1 MSLAR
6 DITTVGSGTL
16 MSRSLAYLRDAWI
29 AALLGAGPQSEA
41 FFAVLQV
48 VNFFRRLLS
57 EGALNSAFVPIWLK
71 LRGGEDG
78 TANANRFTWRIL
90 LAMFCIA
97 GFIALLVI
105 FIAPAVIAVI
115 APGFDRERRSLAA
128 FLLFMVA
135 PYFVLVGLVAVIAA
149 ALNAEGRV
157 AAVAISTILFNLA
170 MIVALAM
177 LPHGA
182 IEQFY
187 ATAWLAFAISVA
199 GFAQLALTMTVWLW
213 SGRRWQRPT
222 AHVADQTETF
232 FRRALPGLIAA
243 GVPQLK
249 LIAITAVASASPAAV
264 SWLYYANR
272 LYELPL
278 GVVSV
283 AIAAV
288 IVPRIA
294 SSAAARDDRALAAAQ
309 SRAYEVALGL
319 ALPAATAFALLAK
332 PIAGGLF
339 ERGAFGPQDTVAVA
353 AALAAISAGLP
364 GHVLE
369 KVFGAVSFAHEDTR
383 TPMFAAL
390 CGLATAI
397 VGGVVLF
404 PHYGHTGAAAAF
416 AASGWPGAGCPGS
429 QQPPSP
435 WGSPLVLAPS
445 LSCARFRRPRPPRL
459 AVSSCCWPWC
469 CLASSFTALRYTCLA
484 LQGSGKSLR
493 KYARARKALAPPAF
507 AVAWL
512 RAQSKRADDG
522 VQGTRIFGRTADRQP
537 ASRQLS
543 RRDYQVRRPSGSL

>member
-16 MSRSLAYLRDAWI
+16 MSRLLAYLRDAWI

-57 EGALNSAFVPIWLK
+57 EGALNSAFAPIWLK
-71 LRGGEDG
+71 LRAGDDG
-78 TANANRFTWRIL
+78 AVNANRFTWRVL

-105 FIAPAVIAVI
+105 FVAPAVIAII

-157 AAVAISTILFNLA
+157 AAVALSTILFNLA

-182 IEQFY
+182 VEQFY

-213 SGRRWQRPT
+213 SGKRWQRPR
-222 AHVADQTETF
+222 AHSADQTETF

-243 GVPQLK
+243 GMPQLK
-249 LIAITAVASASPAAV
+249 LIAITAIASASPAAV

-294 SSAAARDDRALAAAQ
+294 SSAATGDDRALAAAQ

-319 ALPAATAFALLAK
+319 ALPAAVGFALLAH

-339 ERGAFGPQDTVAVA
+339 ERGAFGPQDTVGGRRRAGGDQRRIARSRPRKSIRRRLLCARRYQNADVCGFVRPRCRDRRRRAAVPPLWSHRCGGRIRCLRLGRRRGARHHSLSARLA
-353 AALAAISAGLP
+353 AARS
-364 GHVLE
+364 
-369 KVFGAVSFAHEDTR
+369 
-383 TPMFAAL
+383 
-390 CGLATAI
+390 
-397 VGGVVLF
+397 
-404 PHYGHTGAAAAF
+404 
-416 AASGWPGAGCPGS
+416 
-429 QQPPSP
+429 
-435 WGSPLVLAPS
+435 
-445 LSCARFRRPRPPRL
+445 
-459 AVSSCCWPWC
+459 
-469 CLASSFTALRYTCLA
+469 
-484 LQGSGKSLR
+484 
-493 KYARARKALAPPAF
+493 
-507 AVAWL
+507 
-512 RAQSKRADDG
+512 
-522 VQGTRIFGRTADRQP
+522 
-537 ASRQLS
+537 
-543 RRDYQVRRPSGSL
+543 

>member
-16 MSRSLAYLRDAWI
+16 MSRLLAYLRDAWI

-71 LRGGEDG
+71 LRTGDDG
-78 TANANRFTWRIL
+78 AANANRFTWRVL

-105 FIAPAVIAVI
+105 FIAPGVIAII

-135 PYFVLVGLVAVIAA
+135 PYFALVGLVAVIAA

-157 AAVAISTILFNLA
+157 AAVALGTILFNLA
-170 MIVALAM
+170 IIVALAM
-177 LPHGA
+177 LPRGA
-182 IEQFY
+182 VEQFY
-187 ATAWLAFAISVA
+187 GTTWLTFAISVA
-199 GFAQLALTMTVWLW
+199 GFAQLILTMTVWLW
-213 SGRRWQRPT
+213 SGRRWQRPH
-222 AHVADQTETF
+222 AHIADQTETF
-232 FRRALPGLIAA
+232 FRRALPGLVAA
-243 GVPQLK
+243 GMPQLK
-249 LIAITAVASASPAAV
+249 LIAITAIASASPAAV

-294 SSAAARDDRALAAAQ
+294 TGATGDERALVTAQ
-309 SRAYEVALGL
+309 SRAYEIALGL
-319 ALPAATAFALLAK
+319 ALPAGVGFALLAN

-353 AALAAISAGLP
+353 AALAAISTGLP

-369 KVFGAVSFAHEDTR
+369 KVFGAVSFAHEDTK

-390 CGLATAI
+390 CGLVAAI
-397 VGGVVLF
+397 IGGVLLF
-404 PHYGHTGAAAAF
+404 PRYGHTGAAAAF
-416 AASGWPGAGCPGS
+416 AASGWVGAA
-429 QQPPSP
+429 
-435 WGSPLVLAPS
+435 VLGTILTRRRWLRLDHEARRR
-445 LSCARFRRPRPPRL
+445 LSRIVAATVAMGLAVGFGALAGPRL
-459 AVSSCCWPWC
+459 FPAAE
-469 CLASSFTALRYTCLA
+469 ASSFGRLVMLLA
-484 LQGSGKSLR
+484 LVLLGLVTYGAALQVLGVAKLR
-493 KYARARKALAPPAF
+493 EIASEIRSRA
-507 AVAWL
+507 
-512 RAQSKRADDG
+512 
-522 VQGTRIFGRTADRQP
+522 
-537 ASRQLS
+537 
-543 RRDYQVRRPSGSL
+543 

>member
-16 MSRSLAYLRDAWI
+16 MSRLLAYLRDAWI

-71 LRGGEDG
+71 LRTGDDG
-78 TANANRFTWRIL
+78 AANANRFTWRVL

-105 FIAPAVIAVI
+105 FIAPGVIAII

-135 PYFVLVGLVAVIAA
+135 PYFALVGLVAVIAA

-157 AAVAISTILFNLA
+157 AAVALSTILFNLA
-170 MIVALAM
+170 IIVALAM
-177 LPHGA
+177 LPRGA
-182 IEQFY
+182 VEQFY
-187 ATAWLAFAISVA
+187 GTAWLTFAISVA
-199 GFAQLALTMTVWLW
+199 GFAQLILTMTVWLW
-213 SGRRWQRPT
+213 SGRRWQRPH
-222 AHVADQTETF
+222 AHAADQTETF
-232 FRRALPGLIAA
+232 FRRALPGLVAA
-243 GVPQLK
+243 GMPQLK
-249 LIAITAVASASPAAV
+249 LIAITAIASASPAAV

-294 SSAAARDDRALAAAQ
+294 TGATAGDERALVTAQ
-309 SRAYEVALGL
+309 SRAYEIALGL
-319 ALPAATAFALLAK
+319 ALPAAVGFALLAN

-353 AALAAISAGLP
+353 AALAAISTGLP

-369 KVFGAVSFAHEDTR
+369 KVFGAVSFAHEDTK

-390 CGLATAI
+390 CGLVAAI
-397 VGGVVLF
+397 IGGVLLF
-404 PHYGHTGAAAAF
+404 PRYGHTGAAAAF
-416 AASGWPGAGCPGS
+416 AASGWVGAA
-429 QQPPSP
+429 
-435 WGSPLVLAPS
+435 VLGTILTRRRWLRLDHEARRR
-445 LSCARFRRPRPPRL
+445 LSRIVAATVAMGLAVGFGALAGPRL
-459 AVSSCCWPWC
+459 FPAAE
-469 CLASSFTALRYTCLA
+469 ASSFGRLVMLLA
-484 LQGSGKSLR
+484 LVLLGLVTYGAALQVLGVAKLR
-493 KYARARKALAPPAF
+493 EIASEIRSRA
-507 AVAWL
+507 
-512 RAQSKRADDG
+512 
-522 VQGTRIFGRTADRQP
+522 
-537 ASRQLS
+537 
-543 RRDYQVRRPSGSL
+543 